1 MKMRKFALALF
12 FGLIVGH
19 SHAQQ
24 FNYAPVAS
32 GDGTHRTLEGDQSA
46 VIEQSQPFALS
57 SEKSITEAFRL
68 KLQKNYGKL
77 PLSFEATR
85 GQPDNRA
92 LFLSRGNG
100 YSLFLNST
108 EAVLNLRSQAHSD
121 PSSLNTVSGPLKSP
135 KLRTAVL

>member
-32 GDGTHRTLEGDQSA
+32 GDGTHRTAEGTQA
-46 VIEQSQPFALS
+46 QVTQQSQPLALS
-57 SEKSITEAFRL
+57 SDKSITEAVRL
-68 KLQKNYGKL
+68 NLQKSYGKL
-77 PLSFEATR
+77 PLSFEATQD
-85 GQPDNRA
+85 QPDNRA
-92 LFLSRGNG
+92 QFLSRGNG

-108 EAVLNLRSQAHSD
+108 EAVLSLRGPAHSGTT
-121 PSSLNTVSGPLKSP
+121 SLNTASGPLKS
-135 KLRTAVL
+135 